1 MQGDAGDAPALV
13 GLVFHPVERDHAAP
27 VRTDNPYRLGW
38 QAVGHDRLL
47 ETVGARPVHGREPG
61 PHHRHETVGC
71 AEHALDFGAG
81 KGKRGRPIVAREGL
95 DLAFDHGFEG
105 GALVVGVRRDETQ
118 QQRERGGG
126 EMAPNGH
133 VKSIGMIRCRCH
145 RDGQGASL
153 YSCSR
158 SEERRMPIRKV
169 EPKDAGFPVFPRP
182 QSADSAAARVFS
194 LSSHARAREAL
205 DFGLHARDPGFNV
218 FVVGEDRSGR
228 MTATL
233 DYLDGAVDG
242 GARPDD
248 WIYLNNFQRENEP
261 LAVRLPAGEGR
272 RFRDALTALVPQL
285 RTALH
290 QAFTREEYHQ
300 RVAERDAAMR
310 EEVGKAIEVARAE
323 AEKSGLSLVQ
333 SPEGLMVVP
342 LGEDGKPRDISD
354 LPETERSAMEEA
366 GQRVTQMLGEINR
379 DAARRQASLADEVL
393 ELNRNVAENA
403 VSGLID
409 EFAARFAEHGS
420 LNRWLV
426 AFRVD
431 VIENLDLFRPDG
443 GGGEM
448 PPGMPAPPRPTP
460 EARYAVNLL
469 VDNADVA
476 GPPIVLEPNP
486 TYENLFGR
494 IEYRQVGGVLQ
505 TDFSLVQPGSLHR
518 ANGGVLVLRAEAI
531 AAHADTWGQ
540 LKGAL
545 RDGAIRMQEQYRAGG
560 VPVAGAPKPAAV
572 PLDVKVVIVGAPQWY
587 YTFFSVD
594 PEFQAYFKVKA
605 EIDGEMD
612 ADPDNLACYAGLLQG
627 FANKHGATSCTG
639 DAIDYLLG
647 YASRL
652 ASDREK
658 LSARFELVEDIVN
671 EAIYAARDD
680 GDKEIDRD
688 AVRAA
693 RASRRSRNAR
703 MEDRVHES
711 IQRGGV
717 LISTEG
723 TAVGQINGLTVRDP
737 GDHAFGAPS
746 RVTARTSVGRRGV
759 TNIEREVMLGG
770 PIQQKGALVI
780 QGFLAGLFAR
790 RMPLSFN
797 ASITFEQSYGGVE
810 GDSAS
815 LAEVLA
821 ILSDLSGA
829 PLRQDL
835 AVTGSVNQRGE
846 VQAIGG
852 LSHKAEGFFRACR
865 EAGELTGDQ
874 GVVFPES
881 NAINLVLDDDVAA
894 AVEAGQ
900 FHMYA
905 AAHVDA
911 ALELFTGVA
920 AGTPDADGNY
930 PADTIYG
937 RVAAQLVEFDRALDE
952 RDR

>member
-1 MQGDAGDAPALV
+1 MAIREILPENAGIP
-13 GLVFHPVERDHAAP
+13 E
-27 VRTDNPYRLGW
+27 
-38 QAVGHDRLL
+38 
-47 ETVGARPVHGREPG
+47 
-61 PHHRHETVGC
+61 
-71 AEHALDFGAG
+71 
-81 KGKRGRPIVAREGL
+81 
-95 DLAFDHGFEG
+95 
-105 GALVVGVRRDETQ
+105 
-118 QQRERGGG
+118 
-126 EMAPNGH
+126 
-133 VKSIGMIRCRCH
+133 
-145 RDGQGASL
+145 
-153 YSCSR
+153 
-158 SEERRMPIRKV
+158 
-169 EPKDAGFPVFPRP
+169 FPRP
-182 QSADSAAARVFS
+182 GKADPAEARVFS
-194 LSSHARAREAL
+194 LSSHARARDAL
-205 DFGLHARDPGFNV
+205 DFGLHARDPGFNI

-233 DYLDGAVDG
+233 DYLSGALDG

-248 WIYLNNFQRENEP
+248 WLYLNNFKRENEP

-272 RFRDALTALVPQL
+272 KFRDAMAELIPQL
-285 RTALH
+285 RSALH

-300 RVAERDAAMR
+300 RVAERDASMR
-310 EEVGKAIEVARAE
+310 EEVGKAIEAARAE
-323 AEKSGLSLVQ
+323 AEGAGLSLVQ

-342 LGEDGKPRDISD
+342 LGEDGKPRDVSD
-354 LPETERSAMEEA
+354 LPEAERAAMEEA
-366 GQRVTQMLGEINR
+366 GQRVTRMLGEINR
-379 DAARRQASLADEVL
+379 DAARRQAGLAEEVR
-393 ELNRNVAENA
+393 ELNRNVAETA

-409 EFAARFAEHGS
+409 TFTAGFADHSS

-431 VIENLDLFRPDG
+431 VIENLDLFRAADEAPAL
-443 GGGEM
+443 
-448 PPGMPAPPRPTP
+448 PPGMPTPPKPTP

-476 GPPIVLEPNP
+476 DPPVVLEPNP
-486 TYENLFGR
+486 SYENLFGR

-505 TDFSLVQPGSLHR
+505 TDFSLVQPGALHR

-531 AAHADTWGQ
+531 AAHADSWGQ

-545 RDGAIRMQEQYRAGG
+545 RDGAIRMREQYRAGG
-560 VPVAGAPKPAAV
+560 VPVAGAPQPAAV
-572 PLDVKVVIVGAPQWY
+572 PLDVKVVIVGAPRWY

-605 EIDGEMD
+605 EIDAEMD
-612 ADPDNLACYAGLLQG
+612 ADAANLSCYAGLLQG
-627 FANKHGATSCTG
+627 FANKHGATTCTAE
-639 DAIDYLLG
+639 AIDYLLG

-652 ASDREK
+652 AFDREK

-671 EAIYAARDD
+671 EAIYAARAT
-680 GDKEIDRD
+680 GDKDIDRES
-688 AVRAA
+688 VRAA
-693 RASRRSRNAR
+693 RASRRTRNAR
-703 MEDRVHES
+703 MEDRVHEQ
-711 IQRGGV
+711 IRRGGV
-717 LISTEG
+717 LISTTGE
-723 TAVGQINGLTVRDP
+723 AVGQINGLTVRDP
-737 GDHAFGAPS
+737 GDHSFGSPS

-852 LSHKAEGFFRACR
+852 LTHKAEGFFRACR
-865 EAGELTGDQ
+865 EAGELTGTQ

-881 NAINLVLDDDVAA
+881 NAVNLVLDDDVAA
-894 AVEAGQ
+894 EVAAGR
-900 FHMYA
+900 FHAYA
-905 AAHVDA
+905 ASHVDSA
-911 ALELFTGVA
+911 IELFTGIA
-920 AGTPDADGNY
+920 AGTPDADGDY
-930 PADTIYG
+930 PAETIYG
-937 RVAAQLVEFDRALDE
+937 RVAAQLAEFDRALDE
-952 RDR
+952 RES